1 MEFDRTTT
9 LGVFVALVVIGA
21 GGLLASGVM
30 AASTVLMMV
39 LPAMVVFGLVCLAIG
54 VRYGE
59 HRTARRA

>member
-9 LGVFVALVVIGA
+9 LGIFVALIVVGA

-30 AASTVLMMV
+30 AASTILMMV
-39 LPAMVVFGLVCLAIG
+39 LPAMIVFGLVCLAIG

-59 HRTARRA
+59 YRTTRRA

>member
-9 LGVFVALVVIGA
+9 LGVFVALVVVGV

-30 AASTVLMMV
+30 AASTILMMV

-54 VRYGE
+54 VQYGE
-59 HRTARRA
+59 YRTTRRA

>member
-9 LGVFVALVVIGA
+9 LGIFAALIVIGA

-30 AASTVLMMV
+30 AASTILMMV

-59 HRTARRA
+59 YRTTRRA